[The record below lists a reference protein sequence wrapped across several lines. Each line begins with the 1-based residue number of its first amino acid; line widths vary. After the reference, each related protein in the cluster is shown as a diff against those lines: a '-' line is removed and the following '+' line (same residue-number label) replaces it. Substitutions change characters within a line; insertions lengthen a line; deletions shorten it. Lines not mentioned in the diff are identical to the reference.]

1 MALQGGEGLE
11 NEGATRSQ
19 EEEGRDGL
27 AVEELGHHCLLLPR
41 VVCTVQTPVTRHLD
55 TTYIRRTLVARAAY
69 RVVCTVQT
77 PVTFYTQRI
86 LVLLHFVTYYN
97 TQKSAA
103 CSRFTHHGM

>member
-77 PVTFYTQRI
+77 PVTRHLTQHYVR
-86 LVLLHFVTYYN
+86 T
-97 TQKSAA
+97 
-103 CSRFTHHGM
+103 